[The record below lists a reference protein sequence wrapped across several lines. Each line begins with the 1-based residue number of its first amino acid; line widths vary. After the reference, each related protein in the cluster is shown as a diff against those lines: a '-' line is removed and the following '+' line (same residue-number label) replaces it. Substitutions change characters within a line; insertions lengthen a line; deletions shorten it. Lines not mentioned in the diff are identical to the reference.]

1 MKIGK
6 FTDVPAKAFDTDTT
20 KGVEARVLIG
30 KQDGAKNF
38 CMRLFVLDKGG
49 FTPRH
54 SHPWEHEIFVHQG
67 QGQAFREGTWVDME
81 SGSFV
86 FVPGNQE
93 HQFRNAG
100 DSPLVLVCVIPS
112 GPPEL

>member
-6 FTDVPAKAFDTDTT
+6 YTDVPEKTFDTDAI

-30 KQDGAKNF
+30 KEDGAANF
-38 CMRLFVLDKGG
+38 CMRLFAIEKGG

-54 SHPWEHEIFVHQG
+54 SHPWEHEIFVHRG
-67 QGQAFREGTWVDME
+67 HGQAFREGSWVDVE

-93 HQFRNAG
+93 HQFRNTG
-100 DSPLVLVCVIPS
+100 DCPLVFVCVIPS